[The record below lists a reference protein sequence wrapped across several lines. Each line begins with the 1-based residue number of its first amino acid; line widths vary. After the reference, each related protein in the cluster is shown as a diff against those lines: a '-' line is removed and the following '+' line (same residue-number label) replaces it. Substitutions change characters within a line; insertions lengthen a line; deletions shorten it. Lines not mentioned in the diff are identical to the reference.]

1 MKALKSSRSHGRDF
15 IDSSSLKLAFP
26 IIELAVLHVVNLSIS
41 SNTLADTW
49 KIQLVLPLHKKN
61 DKLDGSNYRPVSHII
76 EVGKIIEKVV
86 HEQVY
91 EHFDTNKLFHKN
103 HHGFLGN
110 HSTATALLQLYDM
123 WLMAAEDT
131 ELSAALLLDLSA
143 AFDIVDHE
151 ILITKLKEYNF
162 SQEACSWFE
171 SYLADR
177 KQTVQV
183 ESKFSNPEAIG
194 IHGVPQ
200 GSILGPLIFIIF
212 CNDFPDSSEEGESI
226 LYADDDT
233 NVVSSGDPD
242 ELEEKVQREA
252 DRAVDWVKDNRM
264 VCAGNKTKL
273 LVIGTSQL
281 RRSKLEKVNRVLHV
295 NVAGAVIEETK
306 SEKLLGIIVNNDMTF
321 KQHLYGEQWRANKE
335 ENNRGLIPQLAQR
348 IGILRKVVNLMPAH
362 TFKSISQGL
371 FDSKLLYCLQLF
383 GNTWGTLQTNDTK
396 RKFAAFTKAD
406 NQKLQVLQNQLMRMK
421 TRLPAHTPTT
431 QLTKAANQLSV
442 HQLTAYTTLLTVH
455 KTLARGQPVYFRDKF
470 IPKYQGCSDDNMA
483 AVVPRRQENTL
494 RAESSLTISRGGFF
508 FRGATMFNN
517 LPVSLRTMTSESQF
531 KREVKKW
538 TIKNIDVKPK

>member
-26 IIELAVLHVVNLSIS
+26 IIELAVLHLVNLSIS
-41 SNTLADTW
+41 SNTFADTW

-162 SQEACSWFE
+162 SPEACSWFE

-177 KQTVQV
+177 KQTVKV
-183 ESKFSNPEAIG
+183 ESKFSNPEAVG

-212 CNDFPDSSEEGESI
+212 FNDFPDSSEEGESI

-233 NVVSSGDPD
+233 NLVSSGDPD
-242 ELEEKVQREA
+242 DLEEKVQREA

-306 SEKLLGIIVNNDMTF
+306 SEKLLGIIVNND
-321 KQHLYGEQWRANKE
+321 L
-335 ENNRGLIPQLAQR
+335 
-348 IGILRKVVNLMPAH
+348 
-362 TFKSISQGL
+362 
-371 FDSKLLYCLQLF
+371 
-383 GNTWGTLQTNDTK
+383 
-396 RKFAAFTKAD
+396 
-406 NQKLQVLQNQLMRMK
+406 
-421 TRLPAHTPTT
+421 
-431 QLTKAANQLSV
+431 
-442 HQLTAYTTLLTVH
+442 
-455 KTLARGQPVYFRDKF
+455 
-470 IPKYQGCSDDNMA
+470 
-483 AVVPRRQENTL
+483 
-494 RAESSLTISRGGFF
+494 
-508 FRGATMFNN
+508 
-517 LPVSLRTMTSESQF
+517 
-531 KREVKKW
+531 
-538 TIKNIDVKPK
+538 